1 MNVKRFQIFL
11 AVTLALLGGQA
22 ASAQRYGSVSA
33 GYAATAFSGADCS
46 NFLSSLPLHGFYAG
60 ATREYYFSALAGLTF
75 EPGFF
80 YYYQSARN
88 EQLLAGDNSR
98 YVKMHYV
105 SLPFNVKYTVDFTPG
120 FRGAFYTGPVM
131 NIGLFGNLYEDKFP
145 TNTSLTD
152 ATHHLTRVNA
162 QWDFGLAF
170 TIAEAVQLR
179 LGYAIGLSRL
189 VPEQE
194 VRPNTFTVGAAI
206 LF

>member
-1 MNVKRFQIFL
+1 
-11 AVTLALLGGQA
+11 
-22 ASAQRYGSVSA
+22 
-33 GYAATAFSGADCS
+33 
-46 NFLSSLPLHGFYAG
+46 
-60 ATREYYFSALAGLTF
+60 
-75 EPGFF
+75 
-80 YYYQSARN
+80 
-88 EQLLAGDNSR
+88 
-98 YVKMHYV
+98 MHYV
-105 SLPFNVKYTVDFTPG
+105 SPPFNVKYTVDFTPG